1 MGASSCGVAEEVVL
15 DDDTGREDD
24 EALGSDRCCCCCCC
38 STLVGF
44 VVVARGG
51 QEGDD
56 EDVDSE
62 LEDPCDSVGGNKAV
76 AEVLLLWLVL
86 LRGDWDCC
94 SVIMVLAVVWEDR
107 VECKKACP

>member
-1 MGASSCGVAEEVVL
+1 MGASSWVVAVVVGL
-15 DDDTGREDD
+15 DDETGRRDD
-24 EALGSDRCCCCCCC
+24 KALGSGRGCCGW
-38 STLVGF
+38 VGF

-76 AEVLLLWLVL
+76 EAEVLLWLVL